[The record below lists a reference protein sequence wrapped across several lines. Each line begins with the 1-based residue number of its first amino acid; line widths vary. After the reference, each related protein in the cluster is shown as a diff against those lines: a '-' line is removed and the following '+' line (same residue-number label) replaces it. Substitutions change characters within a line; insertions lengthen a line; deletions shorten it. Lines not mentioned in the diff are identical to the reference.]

1 MIRTVSYTLCRLS
14 PHEFAIA
21 LPQLVDIYIEAMHY
35 SPAIREQSIARWK
48 SDIMRPGFS
57 CVVATTEYG
66 ISGFAYGFL
75 GSPDT
80 WWDRQLRR
88 ALMTMGGPTP
98 DQEDVLHNYYELAEI
113 HVRPAEQGQGL
124 GRSILDAF
132 AWNLPARYLLLSTPE
147 HAAEANSAFRLYR
160 KMGFT
165 DFLRQLYYPA
175 DSRPFAIL
183 QSSVPLTPVDTAQP
197 GA

>member
-165 DFLRQLYYPA
+165 DFLRQLYSPA